1 MVGGVVV
8 VGGRVFAPE
17 LMERIRE
24 AQRAHPQWT
33 RCRLA
38 REVCQWMDWRSAVGR
53 LKEMSCRKAL
63 LKLHRQGRIPL
74 PVATRRIAFRAKSC
88 QGVALETT
96 SATTITCIKQ
106 LEVVAVRGRHL
117 SAQWNTLV
125 SDHHDLGYR
134 PLAGAQLRYLI
145 RTEHGFM
152 AALGFRSAAL
162 RSKARDRWIGW
173 SDQARQAYLDRVVC
187 NARFA
192 IVRPLRVT
200 NFASRV
206 LARVIRRLPDDWE
219 KAYAVRPVL
228 VETYVDVTRH
238 RGICYRA
245 ANWQPVGQTRGAT
258 STDRRGGRPKSRKAI
273 WVYPLQRNLRTVLC
287 EEPGPARLPQAAA
300 LRHTLQLAGA
310 HDGQDW
316 TQWEFRSAQ
325 FGDRRLHRRL
335 CTLARAFHAQ
345 PGAPIPQACT
355 DAAGARAAYRFFD
368 QVKME
373 SILAPHYVATMN
385 RAAEESGYVL
395 AVNDTTGLNFTAHP
409 ATAGLGPLKN
419 QDSKV
424 QGLWMHSTVLC
435 TTRGTTLGVID
446 VQVWARKGVGKAAR
460 RYELPMAKKES
471 GKWLK
476 SFAAAARLQRQL
488 GAAVTVVHLGD
499 RESDIYEYFVHARR
513 APHGPHALVRA
524 DCQQRTLDASEQ
536 KVHEHL
542 LSLPVQAE
550 RMVEIPR
557 HKSRAARSTQLQIR
571 FDTVDLQAPKR
582 HRSLGSIRLSVV
594 YVREKHAPRG
604 SAPIEWMLWSTLAV
618 ATAEQAWEKVHWYK
632 RRWGIED
639 FHRTLKSGC
648 RIEDRQLTTADRLM
662 SCLAVDV
669 VVAARIEQMKKL
681 AREQPDL
688 PGKVLFGESERPVLA
703 AHFTPEARH
712 HADVLTLHEA
722 VRYTARLGGFLAR
735 KSDGEPG
742 SKTLWRGLERLAA
755 MTLGWQLARA
765 GLLAECSLNRA
776 VDEEHLS
783 LSAADGRL
791 LRLHRNRKGGLTIYA
806 TDTSEHFVYY

>member
-1 MVGGVVV
+1 MVGGAVV

-17 LMERIRE
+17 LIERIRE
-24 AQRAHPQWT
+24 AQRANPQWT

-38 REVCQWMDWRSAVGR
+38 REVCQWMDWRSAVGT

-63 LKLHRQGRIPL
+63 LKLHRQGRITL
-74 PVATRRIAFRAKSC
+74 PVPTRRIEFRAKSC
-88 QGVALETT
+88 EGVALETT
-96 SATTITCIKQ
+96 SAPKITCIKQ
-106 LEVVAVRGRHL
+106 IAVVAVRGKQL

-125 SDHHDLGYR
+125 SEHHDLGYR

-145 RTEHGFM
+145 RTEHGFV

-192 IVRPLRVT
+192 IVRTMRVI

-219 KAYAVRPVL
+219 KAYGVRPVL

-238 RGICYRA
+238 KGSCYRA
-245 ANWQPVGQTRGAT
+245 ANWQPVGQTRGGT
-258 STDRRGGRPKSRKAI
+258 STDRRCGRPKSRKAI
-273 WVYPLQRNLRTVLC
+273 WVYPLHRNFRTLLC

-300 LRHTLQLAGA
+300 MRHKLELAGA

-316 TQWEFRSAQ
+316 TKWEFRGAQ
-325 FGDRRLHRRL
+325 FGDRRLQRRL
-335 CTLARAFHAQ
+335 CTLARTFHAQ
-345 PGAPIPQACT
+345 PRAPIPQACT

-368 QVKME
+368 KVKME
-373 SILAPHYVATMN
+373 SILEPHYVATMN

-419 QDSKV
+419 KDSKA
-424 QGLWMHSTVLC
+424 QGLWMHSTLLF
-435 TTRGTTLGVID
+435 TTRGTALGLID

-460 RYELPMAKKES
+460 RYELPIAKKES

-476 SFAAAARLQRQL
+476 SLEAAARLQRQL
-488 GAAVTVVHLGD
+488 GAAVTVVHIGD
-499 RESDIYEYFVHARR
+499 RESDIYEYFVHALRD
-513 APHGPHALVRA
+513 PHGPKALVRA
-524 DCQQRTLDASEQ
+524 DCQQRTLDAGEQ

-542 LSLPVQAE
+542 LSRPVKAE
-550 RMVEIPR
+550 RVVEIPR
-557 HKSRAARSTQLQIR
+557 HQSRAARAAQLQIR

-582 HRSLGSIRLSVV
+582 HRYLGSIRLSVI
-594 YVREKHAPRG
+594 YVREKNAPSG
-604 SAPIEWMLWSTLAV
+604 IDPIEWMLWSTLAI
-618 ATAEQAWEKVHWYK
+618 ATEEQAWEKVHWYT

-662 SCLAVDV
+662 SCLAVDA

-681 AREQPDL
+681 SREHPDL
-688 PGKVLFGESERPVLA
+688 PGKVLFGEREMQVLA
-703 AHFTPEARH
+703 AHFTPEALRP
-712 HADVLTLHEA
+712 AEVLTLHEA

-755 MTLGWQLARA
+755 MALGWQLARA
-765 GLLAECSLNRA
+765 APPT
-776 VDEEHLS
+776 
-783 LSAADGRL
+783 
-791 LRLHRNRKGGLTIYA
+791 GGQPPPTPVLGHGDYG
-806 TDTSEHFVYY
+806 